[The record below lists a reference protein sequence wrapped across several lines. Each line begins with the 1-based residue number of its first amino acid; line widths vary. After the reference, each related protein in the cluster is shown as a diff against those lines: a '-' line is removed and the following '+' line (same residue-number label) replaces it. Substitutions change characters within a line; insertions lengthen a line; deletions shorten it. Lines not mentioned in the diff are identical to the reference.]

1 MDTVIRKN
9 FYFVSNVKTGT
20 LTIIDGLCNTISKEI
35 TVGKRPNK
43 LAIKDNNTIGIAC
56 DVSNTI
62 SFVNCKSCEI
72 KEHFISNNGNLLID
86 KTNQK
91 IYVSDTSE
99 VTIYDMNLDKIIN
112 RIRGFSAITDIKLNS
127 GGTRLY
133 VLDTL
138 LKELRIY
145 STDDTYRLINS
156 IENVGINPIC
166 LLISKDDKT
175 AYISTKIGILKLDV
189 DSNIITKLILPKGSL
204 INGMILNGN
213 TLYASNSGLN
223 RIELIDIHTNKSY
236 KYILTSRTEPRGLFI
251 TDDNTKLLIANRSC
265 DDYGGI
271 DIIDL
276 KSNSLIS
283 SIIMNTINSQP
294 YDIISVNLPF
304 TYAQQVAITNLNSDS
319 KQITILAKRIFASYN
334 ENINF
339 PIISFNLPKEIN
351 STYIY
356 KCTKFE
362 QGVIVPSSECR
373 RYISSTPEL
382 SSIKFIARVNYII
395 YYLKNNIN
403 KCINGFFEKPIDVLL
418 DIPKEFNLNEFELNI
433 KTTTKF
439 INNPK
444 FLNNVLNFGVS
455 SLMELKVIG
464 EAEIYLNNLKETD
477 NFEEFTIFDGSIF
490 PDDTIIPF

>member
-1 MDTVIRKN
+1 MDTITRKN
-9 FYFVSNVKTGT
+9 FYFVSNIKTGT
-20 LTIIDGLCNTISKEI
+20 LTIIDGLCNTILKEI

-43 LAIKDNNTIGIAC
+43 LVIKDNNTIGIAC

-99 VTIYDMNLDKIIN
+99 VTIYDVNLDKIIN
-112 RIRGFSAITDIKLNS
+112 RIRGFSAIIDIKLNS
-127 GGTRLY
+127 DGTKLY

-138 LKELRIY
+138 LKKLRIY
-145 STDDTYRLINS
+145 STDTYTLINS
-156 IENVGINPIC
+156 IENVGVNPIC

-175 AYISTKIGILKLDV
+175 AYVSTKIDILKIDI

-204 INGMILNGN
+204 INGMILKGN
-213 TLYASNSGLN
+213 ILFASNTGLN
-223 RIELIDIHTNKSY
+223 RIELINIHTNKSY
-236 KYILTSRTEPRGLFI
+236 NYILTSRAEPTGLFI
-251 TDDNTKLLIANRSC
+251 TDDNTKLLITNRSC

-276 KSNSLIS
+276 KSNCLIS
-283 SIIMNTINSQP
+283 SILMNTINSQP

-304 TYAQQVAITNLNSDS
+304 TYDQPVAITNLNPDS

-334 ENINF
+334 ENIRF
-339 PIISFNLPKEIN
+339 PIISYNLPKEIN
-351 STYIY
+351 SAYIY

-373 RYISSTPEL
+373 RYIPSASEF

-418 DIPKEFNLNEFELNI
+418 DIPKDLNLNEFELNI

-439 INNPK
+439 INNPE
-444 FLNNVLNFGVS
+444 FSNNVLSFGVS

>member
-1 MDTVIRKN
+1 MDTITRKN
-9 FYFVSNVKTGT
+9 FYFVSNIKTGT
-20 LTIIDGLCNTISKEI
+20 LTIIDGLCNTILKEI
-35 TVGKRPNK
+35 AVGKRPFK
-43 LAIKDNNTIGIAC
+43 LAIKDNNTVGIAC
-56 DVSNTI
+56 DISNTI

-99 VTIYDMNLDKIIN
+99 VTIYDINLDRMISRII
-112 RIRGFSAITDIKLNS
+112 GFSAITDIKLNS
-127 GGTRLY
+127 EGTKLY

-138 LKELRIY
+138 LKELKIY
-145 STDDTYRLINS
+145 NTDTYTLINS

-175 AYISTKIGILKLDV
+175 AYISMKSDILKIDIDL
-189 DSNIITKLILPKGSL
+189 NLITKLILPKGSL
-204 INGMILNGN
+204 MNGMILIGN

-223 RIELIDIHTNKSY
+223 RIELIDIYTNKAY
-236 KYILTSRTEPRGLFI
+236 KYILTSRTEPTGLFI

-276 KSNSLIS
+276 KSNCLIS
-283 SIIMNTINSQP
+283 SILMNTINSQP

-304 TYAQQVAITNLNSDS
+304 TYAQPAAITNLNPDS

-351 STYIY
+351 SAYIY

-362 QGVIVPSSECR
+362 PGIIVPSSEYR
-373 RYISSTPEL
+373 RCIPTISEF

-418 DIPKEFNLNEFELNI
+418 DIPKQFNLNEYELNI

-439 INNPK
+439 IDNPK
-444 FLNNVLNFGVS
+444 FSNNVLTFGVS

-464 EAEIYLNNLKETD
+464 EDEIYLTNLKETD
-477 NFEEFTIFDGSIF
+477 NFEEFTAFDGSIF

>member
-1 MDTVIRKN
+1 MDTITRKK

-20 LTIIDGLCNTISKEI
+20 LTIIDGLCNTILKEI
-35 TVGKRPNK
+35 TVGKRPFK

-99 VTIYDMNLDKIIN
+99 ITIYDMNLDKIIN

-127 GGTRLY
+127 EGAKLY

-145 STDDTYRLINS
+145 STDTYTLINS
-156 IENVGINPIC
+156 IQNVGINPIC
-166 LLISKDDKT
+166 LLISNDNKT
-175 AYISTKIGILKLDV
+175 AYVSTKIDILKIDI

-204 INGMILNGN
+204 MNGMILKGN

-223 RIELIDIHTNKSY
+223 RIELIDIDTNKSY
-236 KYILTSRTEPRGLFI
+236 KYILTSRTEPTGLFI
-251 TDDNTKLLIANRSC
+251 TDDNTKLLITNRSC
-265 DDYGGI
+265 NDYGGI

-276 KSNSLIS
+276 KSNCLIS
-283 SIIMNTINSQP
+283 SILMNTINSQP

-304 TYAQQVAITNLNSDS
+304 TYDQPVAITNLNSDS

-339 PIISFNLPKEIN
+339 PIISYNLPKEIN
-351 STYIY
+351 SAYIY
-356 KCTKFE
+356 KYTKFE
-362 QGVIVPSSECR
+362 QGGIVPSSECR
-373 RYISSTPEL
+373 RYIPSTSEF

-395 YYLKNNIN
+395 YYLKNNTN

-418 DIPKEFNLNEFELNI
+418 DIPKELNLNELELNI

-444 FLNNVLNFGVS
+444 FLNNVLSFGVS

>member
-1 MDTVIRKN
+1 MDTITRKK

-20 LTIIDGLCNTISKEI
+20 LTIIDGLCNTILKEI
-35 TVGKRPNK
+35 TVGKRPYK

-62 SFVNCKSCEI
+62 SFVNCKSCQI

-99 VTIYDMNLDKIIN
+99 ITIYDMNLDKIIN

-127 GGTRLY
+127 EGAKLY

-145 STDDTYRLINS
+145 STDTYTLINS

-175 AYISTKIGILKLDV
+175 AYVSTKIDILKIDI

-204 INGMILNGN
+204 MNGMILKGN

-223 RIELIDIHTNKSY
+223 RIELIDINTNKAY
-236 KYILTSRTEPRGLFI
+236 KYILTSRTEPTGLFI
-251 TDDNTKLLIANRSC
+251 TDDNTKLLITNRSC
-265 DDYGGI
+265 NDYGGI

-276 KSNSLIS
+276 KSNCLIS
-283 SIIMNTINSQP
+283 SILMNTINSQP
-294 YDIISVNLPF
+294 YDVISVNLPF
-304 TYAQQVAITNLNSDS
+304 TYDQPVAITNLNSDS

-339 PIISFNLPKEIN
+339 PIISYNLPKEIN
-351 STYIY
+351 SAYIY

-373 RYISSTPEL
+373 RYIPSTSGF

-418 DIPKEFNLNEFELNI
+418 DIPKELNLNELELNI

-444 FLNNVLNFGVS
+444 FLNNVLSFGVS
-455 SLMELKVIG
+455 SLMELKVID

>member
-1 MDTVIRKN
+1 MDTITRKN
-9 FYFVSNVKTGT
+9 FYFVSNIKTGT
-20 LTIIDGLCNTISKEI
+20 LTIIDGLCNTILKEI
-35 TVGKRPNK
+35 TVGKRPFK
-43 LAIKDNNTIGIAC
+43 LAIKDNNTVGIAC
-56 DVSNTI
+56 DISNTI

-86 KTNQK
+86 ITNQK

-99 VTIYDMNLDKIIN
+99 VTIYDMNLDRMIK

-127 GGTRLY
+127 EGTKLY

-145 STDDTYRLINS
+145 STDTYILINS

-175 AYISTKIGILKLDV
+175 AYISTKIDILKIDI

-204 INGMILNGN
+204 MNGMILKGN

-223 RIELIDIHTNKSY
+223 RIDLIDIHTNKAY
-236 KYILTSRTEPRGLFI
+236 KYILTSMTEPTGLFI

-276 KSNSLIS
+276 KSNCLIS
-283 SIIMNTINSQP
+283 SILLNTINSQP

-304 TYAQQVAITNLNSDS
+304 TYAQPVAITNLNPDS

-334 ENINF
+334 ENMNF

-351 STYIY
+351 SAYIY

-362 QGVIVPSSECR
+362 PGIIVPSSEYR
-373 RYISSTPEL
+373 RYIPSTSEF
-382 SSIKFIARVNYII
+382 SSIKFIVRVNYII
-395 YYLKNNIN
+395 YYLKNDIN

-418 DIPKEFNLNEFELNI
+418 DIPKELNLNDFELNI
-433 KTTTKF
+433 KTTTQF
-439 INNPK
+439 IDNPK
-444 FLNNVLNFGVS
+444 FSNNVLTFGVS

-464 EAEIYLNNLKETD
+464 EDEIYLTDLKETD
-477 NFEEFTIFDGSIF
+477 NFEEFTAFDGSIF

>member
-1 MDTVIRKN
+1 MDTITRKN
-9 FYFVSNVKTGT
+9 FYFVSNIKTGT
-20 LTIIDGLCNTISKEI
+20 LTIIDGLCNTILKEI
-35 TVGKRPNK
+35 TVGKRPYK

-56 DVSNTI
+56 DLSNTI
-62 SFVNCKSCEI
+62 SFVNCKSCET
-72 KEHFISNNGNLLID
+72 KEHFISNNGDLLID
-86 KTNQK
+86 KTNKK

-112 RIRGFSAITDIKLNS
+112 RIRGFSAITDIKINTE
-127 GGTRLY
+127 GTKLY

-145 STDDTYRLINS
+145 STDTYTLINL
-156 IENVGINPIC
+156 IGNVGINPRC

-175 AYISTKIGILKLDV
+175 AYISTKIDILKIDI
-189 DSNIITKLILPKGSL
+189 DSNLITKLILPKGSL
-204 INGMILNGN
+204 MNGMILKGN

-236 KYILTSRTEPRGLFI
+236 KYIITSRAEPTGLFI

-276 KSNSLIS
+276 KSNCLIS
-283 SIIMNTINSQP
+283 SILMNTINSQP

-304 TYAQQVAITNLNSDS
+304 TYAQPVAITNLNPDS

-351 STYIY
+351 SSYIY

-362 QGVIVPSSECR
+362 PGIIVPSSERR
-373 RYISSTPEL
+373 RYIPSTSEF

-418 DIPKEFNLNEFELNI
+418 DIPKELNLNEFELNI

-444 FLNNVLNFGVS
+444 FLNNVLSFGVS

>member
-1 MDTVIRKN
+1 MDTITRKN
-9 FYFVSNVKTGT
+9 FYFVSNIKTGT
-20 LTIIDGLCNTISKEI
+20 LTIIDGLCNTILKEI

-43 LAIKDNNTIGIAC
+43 LVIKDNNTIGIAC

-99 VTIYDMNLDKIIN
+99 VTIYEVNLDKIIN
-112 RIRGFSAITDIKLNS
+112 RIRGFSAIIDIKLNS
-127 GGTRLY
+127 DGTKLY

-145 STDDTYRLINS
+145 STDTYTLINS
-156 IENVGINPIC
+156 IENVGVNPIC

-175 AYISTKIGILKLDV
+175 AYVSTKIDILKIDI

-204 INGMILNGN
+204 INGMILKGN
-213 TLYASNSGLN
+213 ILFASNTGLN
-223 RIELIDIHTNKSY
+223 RIELINIHTNKSY
-236 KYILTSRTEPRGLFI
+236 KHILTSRAEPTGLFI
-251 TDDNTKLLIANRSC
+251 TDDNTKLLITNRSS

-276 KSNSLIS
+276 KSNCLIT
-283 SIIMNTINSQP
+283 SILMNTINSQP
-294 YDIISVNLPF
+294 YDVISVNLPF
-304 TYAQQVAITNLNSDS
+304 TYDQPVAITNLNPDS

-334 ENINF
+334 ENIRF
-339 PIISFNLPKEIN
+339 PIISYNLPKEIN
-351 STYIY
+351 SAYIY

-362 QGVIVPSSECR
+362 QGVIVPSSESR
-373 RYISSTPEL
+373 RYIPSASEF

-418 DIPKEFNLNEFELNI
+418 DIPKDLNLNEFELNI

-439 INNPK
+439 INNPE
-444 FLNNVLNFGVS
+444 FSNNVLSFGVS

>member
-1 MDTVIRKN
+1 MDTVTRKN
-9 FYFVSNVKTGT
+9 FYFVSNIKTGT
-20 LTIIDGLCNTISKEI
+20 LTIIDGLCNTILKEI

-43 LAIKDNNTIGIAC
+43 LVIKDNNTIGIAC

-72 KEHFISNNGNLLID
+72 EEHFISNNGNLLID

-91 IYVSDTSE
+91 IYISDTSE
-99 VTIYDMNLDKIIN
+99 VTIYDVNLDKIIN
-112 RIRGFSAITDIKLNS
+112 RIRGFSAIIDIKINS
-127 GGTRLY
+127 EGTKLY
-133 VLDTL
+133 VLDAL

-145 STDDTYRLINS
+145 CTDTYKLINS

-175 AYISTKIGILKLDV
+175 AYVSTKIDILKIDI

-204 INGMILNGN
+204 INGMILKGN
-213 TLYASNSGLN
+213 TLFASNTGLN

-236 KYILTSRTEPRGLFI
+236 KYIITSRAEPTGLFI
-251 TDDNTKLLIANRSC
+251 TDDNTKLLITNRSC

-276 KSNSLIS
+276 KSNCLIS
-283 SIIMNTINSQP
+283 SILMNTINSQP

-304 TYAQQVAITNLNSDS
+304 TYDQPVAITNLNPDS

-334 ENINF
+334 ENIRF
-339 PIISFNLPKEIN
+339 PIISYNLSKEIN
-351 STYIY
+351 SAYIY
-356 KCTKFE
+356 KYTKFE

-373 RYISSTPEL
+373 RYIPSTSEF
-382 SSIKFIARVNYII
+382 SSIKFIARVNYTI

-418 DIPKEFNLNEFELNI
+418 DIPKELNLNEFELNI

-444 FLNNVLNFGVS
+444 FLNNVLSFGVS

>member
-1 MDTVIRKN
+1 MDTITRKN
-9 FYFVSNVKTGT
+9 FYFVSNIKTGT
-20 LTIIDGLCNTISKEI
+20 LTIIDGLCNTILKEI

-43 LAIKDNNTIGIAC
+43 LVIKDNNTIGIAC

-112 RIRGFSAITDIKLNS
+112 RIRGFSAIIDIKLNS
-127 GGTRLY
+127 DGTKLY

-145 STDDTYRLINS
+145 STDTYTLINS
-156 IENVGINPIC
+156 IENVGVNPTC

-175 AYISTKIGILKLDV
+175 AYVSTKIDILKIDI

-204 INGMILNGN
+204 INGMILKGN
-213 TLYASNSGLN
+213 ILFASNTGLN
-223 RIELIDIHTNKSY
+223 RIELINIHTNKSY
-236 KYILTSRTEPRGLFI
+236 KYILTSRAEPTGLFI

-276 KSNSLIS
+276 KSNSLIT
-283 SIIMNTINSQP
+283 SILMNTINSQP

-304 TYAQQVAITNLNSDS
+304 TYDQPVAITNLNPDS
-319 KQITILAKRIFASYN
+319 KKITILAKRIFASYN
-334 ENINF
+334 ENIRF
-339 PIISFNLPKEIN
+339 PIISYNLPKEIN
-351 STYIY
+351 SDYIY

-373 RYISSTPEL
+373 IYIPSASEF

-418 DIPKEFNLNEFELNI
+418 DIPKDLNLNEFELNI

-439 INNPK
+439 INNPE
-444 FLNNVLNFGVS
+444 FSNNVLSFGVS